1 MVSVVAQFSRK
12 LVCEQKCTPEENYT
26 QMNQPDQHHSPM
38 AQGAGP
44 YDRGGT
50 SATPPPRE
58 ALCDTALR
66 LGFGNRQLGVCGFY
80 RLY

>member
-44 YDRGGT
+44 YDRGVPVQH
-50 SATPPPRE
+50 SAS
-58 ALCDTALR
+58 
-66 LGFGNRQLGVCGFY
+66 QLQQSCTVTLLKLYLDLMFRCG
-80 RLY
+80 